1 VKIIQLIQRPQARG
15 VELFTSMLSEE
26 LQRLGHVVIL
36 ISIFEGEY
44 CLPFSGK
51 QIHLKR
57 PIKKRFFD
65 MKAWKEFSRIVKN
78 ESPDIIH
85 ANAADTLKFSVFS
98 KKLFGWNEPIIFRN
112 ASQIGLYIKSPWVKL
127 YNNYLY
133 KNIDGV
139 ISVSNKSKEDFQSL
153 FNFSKAHQVI
163 SIGIQIP
170 KILTKTDPVDY
181 PLLVHIGGFSYE
193 KDHSGLIEIFSGV
206 HSQFPDLK
214 LWLIGEG
221 PMKEEIVEMVESLN
235 LENSVIFKGAI
246 SNPFE
251 IIPGNSILVLPSIIE
266 GLPAVILEAFAYK
279 IPVIAYNVGGVPEVL
294 INEKTGYLIIKSD
307 QMAFKDKIIQILQ
320 KDREDLNPMLNSAFE
335 VYENNFKIEDVS
347 ESFEKF
353 FEMISSDKTEK

>member
-1 VKIIQLIQRPQARG
+1 MKIIQLIQRPQARG
-15 VELFTSMLSEE
+15 VELFTAMLSEE

-36 ISIFEGEY
+36 ISIFEGDY

-57 PIKKRFFD
+57 LIKKRFFD

-78 ESPDIIH
+78 ESPDIIQ

-98 KKLFGWNEPIIFRN
+98 KKIFGWNTPILFRN
-112 ASQIGLYIKSPWVKL
+112 ASQISFYINSPWVKFF
-127 YNNYLY
+127 NNYLY
-133 KNIDGV
+133 KNIAGV

-163 SIGIQIP
+163 PIGIRIP
-170 KILTKTDPVDY
+170 TNQTHLESVDY

-193 KDHSGLIEIFSGV
+193 KNHLDLIDIFSNI
-206 HSQFPDLK
+206 HSQIPELK

-221 PMKEEIVEMVESLN
+221 ALKEEIKEKVKKFSLKD
-235 LENSVIFKGAI
+235 SVIFKGAI
-246 SNPFE
+246 PNPFE
-251 IIPGNSILVLPSIIE
+251 IIPRNAIFVLPSKIE

-279 IPVIAYNVGGVPEVL
+279 IPVIAYNVGGIPEVL
-294 INEKTGYLIIKSD
+294 INEKTGYLIPKSD

-320 KDREDLNPMLNSAFE
+320 KDIEDLNPMLNSAFE
-335 VYENNFKIEDVS
+335 VYRNSFKIEAVS
-347 ESFEKF
+347 KSFEKF
-353 FEMISSDKTEK
+353 YKMILSCKTDK